1 MSKRLQEIVGP
12 RTTAEDRERNRWDY
26 LLPTLFL
33 GLAAILL
40 IISIFLPYWNMELQA
55 PQYPKGLF
63 VHAYVN
69 RLEGDVR
76 EIDGLNHY
84 IGMRPLEEAA
94 QLERSLSAVLISVM
108 ALLVAAAVFI
118 HTKWAVLLALP
129 AVLYPVIFLTDLY
142 LWMRNFGQNLDPTAA
157 LSSFI
162 EPFTPPILGEGL
174 IGQFKTIATVDTGW
188 YLAVLA
194 SILVLIGLYFHRRAY
209 KPLVDAEKESM
220 EVGEGEKENPTPT
233 LPKDGEGNG

>member
-1 MSKRLQEIVGP
+1 MSNTWQEIVGP
-12 RTTAEDRERNRWDY
+12 RTPPEELEKNRMSY
-26 LLPTLFL
+26 LLPTLL
-33 GLAAILL
+33 LVLAAILL
-40 IISIFLPYWNMELQA
+40 IISLFLPYWNMELEA

-94 QLERSLSAVLISVM
+94 QLERSLSFILIGVT
-108 ALLVAAAVFI
+108 ALLVVAAVFI
-118 HTKWAVLLALP
+118 HTKWAALLALP
-129 AVLYPVIFLTDLY
+129 AVLYPAIFLIDLY

-174 IGQFKTIATVDTGW
+174 IGQFKTIASVDIGW
-188 YLAVLA
+188 YLAAAAAV
-194 SILVLIGLYFHRRAY
+194 LVLVGLYFHRRAY
-209 KPLVDAEKESM
+209 KPLVEEAGKAE
-220 EVGEGEKENPTPT
+220 GEGA
-233 LPKDGEGNG
+233 

>member
-1 MSKRLQEIVGP
+1 MSNTWQKIVGP
-12 RTTAEDRERNRWDY
+12 RTSAEEREKNRVDY

-40 IISIFLPYWNMELQA
+40 MISVFLPYWNMELQA

-63 VHAYVN
+63 VNAYVN

-94 QLERSLSAVLISVM
+94 QLERSLSVILISVT
-108 ALLVAAAVFI
+108 ALLVVAAVFI
-118 HTKWAVLLALP
+118 HTKWAALLAFP
-129 AVLYPVIFLTDLY
+129 AVLYPAIFLIDLY

-174 IGQFKTIATVDTGW
+174 IGQFKTIASVDIGW
-188 YLAVLA
+188 YLAAIAAVL
-194 SILVLIGLYFHRRAY
+194 ILIGLYFHRRAY
-209 KPLVDAEKESM
+209 KPLVEEAEEEM
-220 EVGEGEKENPTPT
+220 EQGDDRQQPI
-233 LPKDGEGNG
+233 

>member
-1 MSKRLQEIVGP
+1 MSNTWQKIVGP
-12 RTTAEDRERNRWDY
+12 RTSAEEREKNRVDY

-40 IISIFLPYWNMELQA
+40 MISVFLPYWNMELQA

-63 VHAYVN
+63 VNAYVN

-94 QLERSLSAVLISVM
+94 QLERSLSVILISVT
-108 ALLVAAAVFI
+108 ALLVVAAVFI
-118 HTKWAVLLALP
+118 HTKWAALLAFP
-129 AVLYPVIFLTDLY
+129 AVLYPAIFLIDLY

-174 IGQFKTIATVDTGW
+174 IGQFKTIASVDIGW
-188 YLAVLA
+188 YLAAIAAVL
-194 SILVLIGLYFHRRAY
+194 ILIGLYFHRRAY
-209 KPLVDAEKESM
+209 KPLVEGAKE
-220 EVGEGEKENPTPT
+220 EAVQEGEGQEPA
-233 LPKDGEGNG
+233 

>member
-1 MSKRLQEIVGP
+1 MPNRLREIVGP
-12 RTTAEDRERNRWDY
+12 RMTDEQRKQQRLDF
-26 LLPTLFL
+26 LLPSLFL

-40 IISIFLPYWNMELQA
+40 IVSLFFPYWNMKLEA

-63 VHAYVN
+63 VHAYVD

-94 QLERSLSAVLISVM
+94 QLERSLSIVLITVT
-108 ALLVAAAVFI
+108 ALLVAAAVFV
-118 HTKWAVLLALP
+118 HTKWAALLALP
-129 AVLYPVIFLTDLY
+129 AVLFPFIFLLDLY

-157 LSSFI
+157 LSNFI

-174 IGQFKTIATVDTGW
+174 IGQFKTIASVDIGW
-188 YLAVLA
+188 YLAVTA
-194 SILVLIGLYFHRRAY
+194 SILVLVGLFFHRRAY
-209 KPLVDAEKESM
+209 KPLVDAAKQSAESS
-220 EVGEGEKENPTPT
+220 EGAVGEEKTP
-233 LPKDGEGNG
+233 EGSE

>member
-118 HTKWAVLLALP
+118 HTKWAALLALP
-129 AVLYPVIFLTDLY
+129 AVFYPVIFLTDLY

-174 IGQFKTIATVDTGW
+174 IGQFKTIASVDIGW
-188 YLAVLA
+188 YLAVTA

-220 EVGEGEKENPTPT
+220 EVGEGEKEDPTRT
-233 LPKDGEGNG
+233 

>member
-1 MSKRLQEIVGP
+1 MSNTWQEIVGP
-12 RTTAEDRERNRWDY
+12 RTPPEELEKNRMSY
-26 LLPTLFL
+26 LLPTLL
-33 GLAAILL
+33 LVLAAILL
-40 IISIFLPYWNMELQA
+40 IISLFLPYWNMELEA

-69 RLEGDVR
+69 RLEGDVQ

-94 QLERSLSAVLISVM
+94 QLERSLSFILIGVT
-108 ALLVAAAVFI
+108 ALLVVAAVFI
-118 HTKWAVLLALP
+118 HTKWAALLALP
-129 AVLYPVIFLTDLY
+129 AVLYPAIFLIDLY

-174 IGQFKTIATVDTGW
+174 IGQFKTIASVDIGW
-188 YLAVLA
+188 YLAAAAAV
-194 SILVLIGLYFHRRAY
+194 LVLVGLYFHRRAY
-209 KPLVDAEKESM
+209 KPLVEEAGGKGLDEQSSS
-220 EVGEGEKENPTPT
+220 
-233 LPKDGEGNG
+233 